1 MERLTSPS
9 QPPAPPCSDP
19 VPNFSDDEC
28 GEAKGGRVERLRRG
42 GRVFPKRKNIKQCWT
57 CRNGAKFKFP
67 TFLGQSKERVSTA
80 LSKKV

>member
-9 QPPAPPCSDP
+9 QPPAPPCCDP

-42 GRVFPKRKNIKQCWT
+42 GSVFPKRKNINNAGLAGMVRSSSSQL
-57 CRNGAKFKFP
+57 F
-67 TFLGQSKERVSTA
+67 
-80 LSKKV
+80 